1 MIERQVK
8 ELTRGPSSIPPSL
21 LTDGRCLPFFLT
33 LWLSTVSHIFPS
45 VIFCLWYCGIMVLWY
60 ILQYHL
66 YIISSS
72 IILSLLSKGLFPTVW
87 ELPRGY
93 SPFSLFSHKVKKN
106 GNLLWEDRVLFSL
119 AYLRFAH
126 CVDPLSIIYL
136 SMNISFRLLYNNP
149 SQVWSPSCF
158 FITLLTPF
166 YMQSYDNRPQL
177 QVPVAYSLL
186 RYIFPGKPSA
196 FCFKMGIPI
205 NIQLNSLH
213 YVSWSSWTQH
223 RKRL

>member
-21 LTDGRCLPFFLT
+21 LTDGRYLPFFLT

-45 VIFCLWYCGIMVLWY
+45 VIFCLWYYGIMVCT
-60 ILQYHL
+60 
-66 YIISSS
+66 IIPF
-72 IILSLLSKGLFPTVW
+72 IYNAFEYYPLSFIEGVVSNCMRT
-87 ELPRGY
+87 PRGY

-106 GNLLWEDRVLFSL
+106 GNLLWEERVLFSSV
-119 AYLRFAH
+119 YLRFAH
-126 CVDPLSIIYL
+126 CVDPLSIICL

-158 FITLLTPF
+158 VITLLTPF

-213 YVSWSSWTQH
+213 YVSCSSWTQH